1 MRTTWPFLAATAA
14 VGLAIGTLIAGIPS
28 SGGDIT
34 VAEGVSGSLVPGVT
48 AAPSGS
54 TYPPLTVTP
63 TTYRGVPET
72 DPGTTT
78 STVLVAPDTTVAATT
93 TVAVTTTAPP
103 DTTPATTAP
112 PTTPTT
118 AVTSDLLDRSV
129 VRLVLANGD
138 GRYNLVGR
146 NVDRLTPLGYTEI
159 DQTDASNYVDRT
171 VLYFRPGFDDEAA
184 RLAADLLVPD
194 ALLEPLP
201 DQPVTNSDDNGD
213 IVVILGPDAVR

>member
-54 TYPPLTVTP
+54 TYPLLTVTP

-93 TVAVTTTAPP
+93 TVAVTTTTTAPP
-103 DTTPATTAP
+103 ETAP

-146 NVDRLTPLGYTEI
+146 NVDRLTVPAGGTL
-159 DQTDASNYVDRT
+159 RT
-171 VLYFRPGFDDEAA
+171 LTTMMSAPQAM
-184 RLAADLLVPD
+184 VPSP
-194 ALLEPLP
+194 AW
-201 DQPVTNSDDNGD
+201 
-213 IVVILGPDAVR
+213 

>member
-14 VGLAIGTLIAGIPS
+14 VGLAIGTFIAGIPS

-34 VAEGVSGSLVPGVT
+34 VADGVSGSLVPGVT

-93 TVAVTTTAPP
+93 TVAVTTT
-103 DTTPATTAP
+103 TTAP
-112 PTTPTT
+112 PETAPPATPTT

>member
-93 TVAVTTTAPP
+93 TVAVTTTTAPP
-103 DTTPATTAP
+103 ETTP

-118 AVTSDLLDRSV
+118 AVTGDLLDRSV

-201 DQPVTNSDDNGD
+201 DQPVTDSDANGD